1 MKITKSQLRQ
11 VIREAIE
18 EEMGSNG
25 SRNIRVEW
33 DTDGPGEPPPEV
45 ISIHVDSVRDWN
57 RIKEEEGIQAA
68 NIALEDMLTDE
79 TGWLIL
85 DWSWVD

>member
-18 EEMGSNG
+18 EEMSGDG

-45 ISIHVDSVRDWN
+45 ISVHVDSVRDWN
-57 RIKEEEGIQAA
+57 RIKEKEGIQAA

-85 DWSWVD
+85 DWNWVD